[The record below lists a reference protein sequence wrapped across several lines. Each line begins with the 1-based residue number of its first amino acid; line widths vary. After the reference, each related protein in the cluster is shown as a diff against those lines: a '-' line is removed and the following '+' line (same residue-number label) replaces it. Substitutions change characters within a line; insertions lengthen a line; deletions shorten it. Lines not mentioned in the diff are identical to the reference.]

1 MAARSGIYDRNN
13 PKETLLKPA
22 PAIVA
27 TQPFVIRC
35 AQAIGDYSER
45 NAPVCGHWQ
54 CGYFGLLRRRCAAM
68 PVAAVEDTMDQERD
82 LYMLMLRRMMLIREF
97 EENVKQLVQRG
108 ELVGMAHCY
117 IGEEAVAVGACAAL
131 RDDDYITGNHRSHG
145 HPISKG
151 GDVRRAMAELLG
163 KATGYC
169 KGKGGSMHLADFDIG
184 ILGESGIVASAL
196 PVAVGAAMGSKMQGN
211 DRVVVAFFGDG
222 ASNQGACHEA
232 MNLAAIWKL
241 PVIFLCENNQYAVT
255 TSFTEAVAV
264 ENISDRATAYDM
276 PGLLIDGQ
284 DVLAM
289 YEATKEAVRRGRAGE
304 GPTLIEA
311 RTYRYEDHSEGLVR
325 ILREPY
331 RTDEEV
337 EAWRERDPIDVHS
350 RWLVEQEI
358 ASQEEIEAVRQ
369 DVADTIAEALQ
380 YARESPYPEMD
391 DLLNDLYADPLPV
404 YS

>member
-1 MAARSGIYDRNN
+1 
-13 PKETLLKPA
+13 
-22 PAIVA
+22 
-27 TQPFVIRC
+27 
-35 AQAIGDYSER
+35 
-45 NAPVCGHWQ
+45 
-54 CGYFGLLRRRCAAM
+54 
-68 PVAAVEDTMDQERD
+68 MDQERD
-82 LYMLMLRRMMLIREF
+82 LYMMMLRRMMLIREF

-232 MNLAAIWKL
+232 MNLASIWKL

-255 TSFTEAVAV
+255 TSFREAVAV
-264 ENISDRATAYDM
+264 ENISDRAYAYDM
-276 PGLLIDGQ
+276 PGVLVDGQ
-284 DVLAM
+284 DAMAM
-289 YEATKEAVRRGRAGE
+289 YEATTEAVRRARAGE

-325 ILREPY
+325 ILRESY

-337 EAWRERDPIDVHS
+337 ETMA
-350 RWLVEQEI
+350 
-358 ASQEEIEAVRQ
+358 
-369 DVADTIAEALQ
+369 
-380 YARESPYPEMD
+380 
-391 DLLNDLYADPLPV
+391 
-404 YS
+404 